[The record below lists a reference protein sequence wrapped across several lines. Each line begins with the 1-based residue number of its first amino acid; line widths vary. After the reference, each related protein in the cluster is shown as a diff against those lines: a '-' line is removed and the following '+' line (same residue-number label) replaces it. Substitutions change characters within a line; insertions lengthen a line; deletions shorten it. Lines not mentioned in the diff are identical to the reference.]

1 MTRAINDNLPGIF
14 DRTVPLLTPADFIGA
29 ASRTSA
35 TETLQPATT
44 ATTETTPTDGQLTFE
59 IAGIRVSIQTNA
71 VGEALTT
78 DQQQQL
84 LQALS
89 ERDLFLQGNLLDV
102 INAAGTDDTTTGGAL
117 GTPGSFLTERLSTL
131 QEQIDLA
138 RDGRT
143 GADVTQLERAAELL
157 RLELRQVQ
165 DFTAIQNVVAQSSA
179 GGMIV
184 QPPRVDPANFEF
196 RGIVVDAV
204 A

>member
-1 MTRAINDNLPGIF
+1 MTRAINNNLPSFF

-29 ASRTSA
+29 ASRADA
-35 TETLQPATT
+35 TEALQPATT
-44 ATTETTPTDGQLTFE
+44 ATTTTPTDGQLTFE

-89 ERDLFLQGNLLDV
+89 ERDLFLQGNVLDV
-102 INAAGTDDTTTGGAL
+102 INGATTDDTNTGAL
-117 GTPGSFLTERLSTL
+117 GTPGSFLTERLATL
-131 QEQIDLA
+131 QEQIELA

-143 GADVTQLERAAELL
+143 GADVAQLERAAELL
-157 RLELRQVQ
+157 RLELQQVQ